1 MPKRDYA
8 SSGATGPRQGSK
20 KKVKRTYTGSAASAA
35 WRASPAYMGLNRR
48 AVASKES
55 GYVDLISASYNFDTT
70 GSIALIAT
78 IQQGTSVQQRIGK
91 KVVLKSLQMR
101 GFAQAGSTATINDVA
116 MLIVYDARPTG
127 SLPAIT
133 DILNSANSRSFN
145 NDANSGRFKIL
156 KRVDCVLVG
165 GATLTEATYKD
176 MDFYLDLKKRPCV
189 FQAAGSGAIGDI
201 SEGALYVVTVGSN
214 AAGTTAASMVAGFRT
229 RFIDV

>member
-1 MPKRDYA
+1 MKRKSTYPQPKGVGKKMRT
-8 SSGATGPRQGSK
+8 SFPK
-20 KKVKRTYTGSAASAA
+20 KKSVRVKKETGFVDLASA
-35 WRASPAYMGLNRR
+35 
-48 AVASKES
+48 V
-55 GYVDLISASYNFDTT
+55 YNFDTT

-78 IQQGTSVQQRIGK
+78 VPQGASVNQRVGK
-91 KVVLKSLQMR
+91 KILWKSIQMR

-133 DILNSANSRSFN
+133 DILDTANSRSMN
-145 NDANSGRFKIL
+145 NDANSGRFRVL

-176 MDFYLDLKKRPCV
+176 MDFYLDLKGREGV
-189 FQAAGSGAIGDI
+189 FKAAGTGAIADI
-201 SEGALYVVTVGSN
+201 SDGALYLVTVGSN